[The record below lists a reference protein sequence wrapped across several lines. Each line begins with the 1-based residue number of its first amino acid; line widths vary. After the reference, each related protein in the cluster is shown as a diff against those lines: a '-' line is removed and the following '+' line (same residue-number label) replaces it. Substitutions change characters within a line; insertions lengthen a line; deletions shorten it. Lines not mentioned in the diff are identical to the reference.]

1 MILFLFL
8 ACEEPDC
15 SEPTRKPQ
23 ETTFLYPRKNI
34 DETEFDM
41 YEVQDTGSDTGSD
54 TGDTG
59 GAQ

>member
-8 ACEEPDC
+8 ACEQPDC
-15 SEPTRKPQ
+15 SAPTEEAQ

-41 YEVQDTGSDTGSD
+41 SEAQDTGYDTGD